1 VWCCIWTQQNSPPTG
16 SIRSWEPNYPWQQ
29 ARSQLSMQMSLK
41 LRQASRRSKCL
52 MNALRKL
59 HCESRRI
66 AWRFPSQSVPIWGR
80 VTWLLSPGQ
89 VESPGAVQRCRRN
102 ACFLLSTT
110 KVTPIDL
117 TLAVNWLQ
125 FLDDCCV
132 NNTRNMSCVRVPRLL
147 DTRYSSIAIEINMW
161 VVIKETILCLLFF
174 RQQKN

>member
-1 VWCCIWTQQNSPPTG
+1 MWCCIWTQQNSPPTG

-41 LRQASRRSKCL
+41 LRQASRRSKCIAQITL
-52 MNALRKL
+52 WKPQDCVTFSFTVGTNLGPSDVAVVSWPSWK
-59 HCESRRI
+59 SRH
-66 AWRFPSQSVPIWGR
+66 S
-80 VTWLLSPGQ
+80 T
-89 VESPGAVQRCRRN
+89 RCRRN

-147 DTRYSSIAIEINMW
+147 DTRYSSIAIEIYMW
-161 VVIKETILCLLFF
+161 VVIKETIVCLLLF